1 MLAQILK
8 ENTMRLGGPLF
19 QPYEDPDS
27 WIAAL
32 RPWGYTAAYAP
43 QIPDGFTPAD
53 FASAAGAA
61 GIRIAEV
68 GVWNN
73 PLSTDEA
80 ARRSAIAKCQEKL
93 ALAEELGAGCCVNTA
108 GSRAPEWAGP
118 HPDNLSAETFD
129 LIVVT
134 VREIIDAVKPL
145 RTVYAL
151 ETMPWIYP
159 HSVESYVRLLEA
171 IDRPAFGVH
180 FDPVNLINSPERYF
194 NNAALIQ
201 DFVAALGSHIKS
213 VHAKDILLHSRLT
226 THLDE
231 VQPGLGTLD
240 YRTLLRTLDPL
251 GPELPIMLEH
261 LKTAEEYAQAA
272 SYVRG
277 IAAEVGVQV

>member
-1 MLAQILK
+1 
-8 ENTMRLGGPLF
+8 MRLGGPIF
-19 QPYEDPDS
+19 QPYHDPEG
-27 WIAAL
+27 WITAL
-32 RPWGYTAAYAP
+32 RSCGYTAAYAP
-43 QIPDGFTPAD
+43 QIPDGFRAAD
-53 FASAAGAA
+53 FVSAADAA

-73 PLSTDEA
+73 PLSEDEA
-80 ARRSAIAKCQEKL
+80 TRRAAIAKCQEKL
-93 ALAEELGAGCCVNTA
+93 ALADELGAACCVNIA
-108 GSRAPEWAGP
+108 GSRGPAWDGP

-134 VREIIDAVKPL
+134 VREIIDAVKPA
-145 RTVYAL
+145 RTIYAL
-151 ETMPWIYP
+151 ETMPWSYP

-171 IDRPAFGVH
+171 IERPVFGVH

-201 DFVAALGSHIKS
+201 DFVAALGPHIKS
-213 VHAKDILLHSRLT
+213 VHAKDTLLHSRLT

-231 VQPGLGTLD
+231 VQPGLGALD
-240 YRTLLRTLDPL
+240 YRTLLRALDPL
-251 GPELPIMLEH
+251 GPDLPIMLEH

>member
-1 MLAQILK
+1 
-8 ENTMRLGGPLF
+8 MRLGGPVF
-19 QPYEDPDS
+19 QPYHDPDS

-32 RPWGYTAAYAP
+32 RSCGYTAAYAP

-53 FASAAGAA
+53 FAHAADAA
-61 GIRIAEV
+61 NIRIAEV

-73 PLSTDEA
+73 PLCRDEDV
-80 ARRSAIAKCQEKL
+80 RRAAIAKCQEKL
-93 ALAEELGAGCCVNTA
+93 ALADELGAACCVNIA
-108 GSRAPEWAGP
+108 GSRGAEWAGP
-118 HPDNLSAETFD
+118 HPDNLAAETFD

-134 VREIIDAVKPL
+134 VREIIDSVKPR

-159 HSVESYVRLLEA
+159 NSVESYVRLLEA

-194 NNAALIQ
+194 DNAALIQ
-201 DFVAALGSHIKS
+201 EFVAALGPHIKS
-213 VHAKDILLHSRLT
+213 VHAKDTLLHSRLT

-231 VQPGLGTLD
+231 VQPGLGALD

-251 GPELPIMLEH
+251 GPDLPIMLEH
-261 LKTAEEYAQAA
+261 LKTAEEYTQAA

-277 IAAEVGVQV
+277 IAAEVGVNVN